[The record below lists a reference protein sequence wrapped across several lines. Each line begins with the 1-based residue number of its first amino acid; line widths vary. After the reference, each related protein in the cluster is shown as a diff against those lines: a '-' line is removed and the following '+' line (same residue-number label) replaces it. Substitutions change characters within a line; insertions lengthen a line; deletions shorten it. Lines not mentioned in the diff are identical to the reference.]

1 MRRGRT
7 FRSGR
12 MRPADGPSNGSAT
25 LSRIRSLAD
34 YTIAMLESSLRKR
47 QGSFPDAQFGTEDVF
62 LDLEIRMA
70 LDQNKKMFDEWREL
84 RVKTKQGQVVPIT
97 RTLEE
102 RQESAR
108 EAIPRAVKRKA
119 DKNYAEPPTLLIYTD
134 DGRALTAPELA
145 RLTMPWKDRFPAI
158 YLLCGM
164 DVVEAWPELHVLK
177 GKGPF

>member
-1 MRRGRT
+1 
-7 FRSGR
+7 
-12 MRPADGPSNGSAT
+12 